1 MDSKGYVLYSRRL
14 MRKMAMIHVN
24 NIELSPATYND
35 LLQWAKDWLTENIDN
50 NLSFDIRMEAATR
63 LVEDQETNIKELFYL
78 ALAQVLENLWD
89 VLGKMIVAN
98 VENYIGRDIDE

>member
-1 MDSKGYVLYSRRL
+1 MVH
-14 MRKMAMIHVN
+14 IN
-24 NIELSPATYND
+24 NVELSPRTYSD

-63 LVEDQETNIKELFYL
+63 LVENQETNIKELFYL
-78 ALAQVLENLWD
+78 ALTQVLENLWD

>member
-1 MDSKGYVLYSRRL
+1 MVH
-14 MRKMAMIHVN
+14 IN
-24 NIELSPATYND
+24 NVELSPGTYSD

-50 NLSFDIRMEAATR
+50 NLPFDIRMEAAMR
-63 LVEDQETNIKELFYL
+63 LVENQETNIKELFYL
-78 ALAQVLENLWD
+78 ALTQVLENLWD